1 MQKEQSLTLDLAT
14 AKIEAYCS
22 KAEHCTSEVV
32 TKLKSWNINE
42 RQIAEI
48 VARLC
53 KEKYINDL
61 RYSRCYVKDKFR
73 YNHWGRIKIAQ
84 TLRFKNI
91 NENDIKEAIEEEGG
105 TFVTLDHTFER
116 CRIDPWYSQVSLH
129 TNTKGDPNKALYES
143 IQARIAKLV
152 DGYQC
157 PALPEEKRAALDEIM
172 RGLGMKEED
181 IARV

>member
-73 YNHWGRIKIAQ
+73 YNHWGRIKITQA
-84 TLRFKNI
+84 LRVKNI
-91 NENDIKEAIEEEGG
+91 NEDDIKEAIEELDQQEYE
-105 TFVTLDHTFER
+105 TTLKRLLAQKRKSIKASSDYER
-116 CRIDPWYSQVSLH
+116 
-129 TNTKGDPNKALYES
+129 NG
-143 IQARIAKLV
+143 KLV
-152 DGYQC
+152 RF
-157 PALPEEKRAALDEIM
+157 ALGRGFEMSIINKYLNFDE
-172 RGLGMKEED
+172 D
-181 IARV
+181 F

>member
-48 VARLC
+48 VAHLC
-53 KEKYINDL
+53 KERYINDL

-91 NENDIKEAIEEEGG
+91 NENDIKEAIEELDQQEYE
-105 TFVTLDHTFER
+105 TTLKRLLAQKRKSIKASSDYER
-116 CRIDPWYSQVSLH
+116 
-129 TNTKGDPNKALYES
+129 NG
-143 IQARIAKLV
+143 KLV
-152 DGYQC
+152 RF
-157 PALPEEKRAALDEIM
+157 ALGRGFEMSIINKYLNLDE
-172 RGLGMKEED
+172 D
-181 IARV
+181 F

>member
-84 TLRFKNI
+84 ALRVKNI
-91 NENDIKEAIEEEGG
+91 NEDDIKEAIEELDQQEYE
-105 TFVTLDHTFER
+105 TTLKRLLAQKRKSIKASSDYER
-116 CRIDPWYSQVSLH
+116 
-129 TNTKGDPNKALYES
+129 NG
-143 IQARIAKLV
+143 KLV
-152 DGYQC
+152 RF
-157 PALPEEKRAALDEIM
+157 ALGRGFEMSIINKYLNLDE
-172 RGLGMKEED
+172 D
-181 IARV
+181 F

>member
-91 NENDIKEAIEEEGG
+91 NEDDIKEAIEELDQQEYE
-105 TFVTLDHTFER
+105 TTLKRLLAQKRKSIKASSDYER
-116 CRIDPWYSQVSLH
+116 
-129 TNTKGDPNKALYES
+129 NG
-143 IQARIAKLV
+143 KLV
-152 DGYQC
+152 RF
-157 PALPEEKRAALDEIM
+157 ALSRGFEMSIINKYLNLDE
-172 RGLGMKEED
+172 D
-181 IARV
+181 F

>member
-1 MQKEQSLTLDLAT
+1 MQKGQSLTLDLAT

-91 NENDIKEAIEEEGG
+91 NEDDIKEAIEELDQQEYE
-105 TFVTLDHTFER
+105 TTLKRLLAQKRKSIKASSDYER
-116 CRIDPWYSQVSLH
+116 
-129 TNTKGDPNKALYES
+129 NG
-143 IQARIAKLV
+143 KLV
-152 DGYQC
+152 RF
-157 PALPEEKRAALDEIM
+157 ALGRGFEMSIINKYLNLDE
-172 RGLGMKEED
+172 D
-181 IARV
+181 F

>member
-1 MQKEQSLTLDLAT
+1 MQKGQSLTLDLAT

-84 TLRFKNI
+84 TLRVKNI
-91 NENDIKEAIEEEGG
+91 NEDDIKEAIEELDQQEYE
-105 TFVTLDHTFER
+105 TTLKRLLAQKRKSIKASSDYER
-116 CRIDPWYSQVSLH
+116 
-129 TNTKGDPNKALYES
+129 NG
-143 IQARIAKLV
+143 KLV
-152 DGYQC
+152 RF
-157 PALPEEKRAALDEIM
+157 ALSRGFEMSIINKYLNLDE
-172 RGLGMKEED
+172 D
-181 IARV
+181 F

>member
-61 RYSRCYVKDKFR
+61 RYSKCYVKDKFR
-73 YNHWGRIKIAQ
+73 YNHWGRIKITQA
-84 TLRFKNI
+84 LRVKNI
-91 NENDIKEAIEEEGG
+91 NEDDIKEAIEELDQQEYE
-105 TFVTLDHTFER
+105 TTLKRLLAQKRKSIKASSDYER
-116 CRIDPWYSQVSLH
+116 
-129 TNTKGDPNKALYES
+129 NG
-143 IQARIAKLV
+143 KLV
-152 DGYQC
+152 RF
-157 PALPEEKRAALDEIM
+157 ALGRGFEMSIINKYLNLDE
-172 RGLGMKEED
+172 D
-181 IARV
+181 F

>member
-32 TKLKSWNINE
+32 KKLKSWNINE

-73 YNHWGRIKIAQ
+73 YNHWGRIKITQA
-84 TLRFKNI
+84 LRFKNI
-91 NENDIKEAIEEEGG
+91 NEDDIKEAIEELDQQEYE
-105 TFVTLDHTFER
+105 TTLKRLLAQKRKSIKASSDYER
-116 CRIDPWYSQVSLH
+116 
-129 TNTKGDPNKALYES
+129 NG
-143 IQARIAKLV
+143 KLV
-152 DGYQC
+152 RF
-157 PALPEEKRAALDEIM
+157 ALGRGFEMSIINKYLNLDE
-172 RGLGMKEED
+172 D
-181 IARV
+181 F

>member
-1 MQKEQSLTLDLAT
+1 MQKGQSLTLDLAT

-91 NENDIKEAIEEEGG
+91 NENDIKEAIEELDQQEYE
-105 TFVTLDHTFER
+105 TTLKRLLAQKRKSIKASSDYER
-116 CRIDPWYSQVSLH
+116 
-129 TNTKGDPNKALYES
+129 NG
-143 IQARIAKLV
+143 KLV
-152 DGYQC
+152 RF
-157 PALPEEKRAALDEIM
+157 ALGRGFEMSIINKYLNLDE
-172 RGLGMKEED
+172 D
-181 IARV
+181 F

>member
-73 YNHWGRIKIAQ
+73 YNHWGRIKITQA
-84 TLRFKNI
+84 LRVKNI
-91 NENDIKEAIEEEGG
+91 NENDIKDAIEELDQQEYE
-105 TFVTLDHTFER
+105 TTLKRLLAQKRKSIKASSDYER
-116 CRIDPWYSQVSLH
+116 
-129 TNTKGDPNKALYES
+129 NG
-143 IQARIAKLV
+143 KLV
-152 DGYQC
+152 RF
-157 PALPEEKRAALDEIM
+157 ALGRGFEMSIINKYLNLDE
-172 RGLGMKEED
+172 D
-181 IARV
+181 F

>member
-73 YNHWGRIKIAQ
+73 YNHWGRIKITQA
-84 TLRFKNI
+84 LRVKNI
-91 NENDIKEAIEEEGG
+91 NEDDIKEAIEELDQQEYE
-105 TFVTLDHTFER
+105 TTLKRLLAQKRKSIKASSDYER
-116 CRIDPWYSQVSLH
+116 
-129 TNTKGDPNKALYES
+129 NG
-143 IQARIAKLV
+143 KLV
-152 DGYQC
+152 RF
-157 PALPEEKRAALDEIM
+157 ALGRGFEMSIINKYLNLDE
-172 RGLGMKEED
+172 D
-181 IARV
+181 F

>member
-73 YNHWGRIKIAQ
+73 YNHWGRIKIIQA
-84 TLRFKNI
+84 LRVKNI
-91 NENDIKEAIEEEGG
+91 NENDIKEAIEELDQQEYE
-105 TFVTLDHTFER
+105 TTLKRLLAQKRKSIKASFDYER
-116 CRIDPWYSQVSLH
+116 
-129 TNTKGDPNKALYES
+129 NG
-143 IQARIAKLV
+143 KLV
-152 DGYQC
+152 RF
-157 PALPEEKRAALDEIM
+157 ALGRGFEMSIINKYLNLDE
-172 RGLGMKEED
+172 D
-181 IARV
+181 F

>member
-14 AKIEAYCS
+14 AKIETYCS

-84 TLRFKNI
+84 ALRVKNI
-91 NENDIKEAIEEEGG
+91 NEDDIKEAIEELDQQEYE
-105 TFVTLDHTFER
+105 TTLKRLLAQKRKSIKASSDYER
-116 CRIDPWYSQVSLH
+116 
-129 TNTKGDPNKALYES
+129 NG
-143 IQARIAKLV
+143 KLV
-152 DGYQC
+152 RF
-157 PALPEEKRAALDEIM
+157 ALGRGFEMSIINKYLNLDE
-172 RGLGMKEED
+172 D
-181 IARV
+181 F

>member
-73 YNHWGRIKIAQ
+73 YNHWGRIKITQA
-84 TLRFKNI
+84 LRVKNI
-91 NENDIKEAIEEEGG
+91 NEDDIKEAIEELDQQEYE
-105 TFVTLDHTFER
+105 TTLKRLLAQKRKSIKASSDYER
-116 CRIDPWYSQVSLH
+116 
-129 TNTKGDPNKALYES
+129 NG
-143 IQARIAKLV
+143 KLV
-152 DGYQC
+152 RF
-157 PALPEEKRAALDEIM
+157 ALGRGFEMSFIINYLNLDEDF
-172 RGLGMKEED
+172 L
-181 IARV
+181 

>member
-1 MQKEQSLTLDLAT
+1 MQKGQSLTLDLAT

-84 TLRFKNI
+84 ALRVKNI
-91 NENDIKEAIEEEGG
+91 NEDDIKEAIEELDQQEYE
-105 TFVTLDHTFER
+105 TTLKRLLAQKRKSIKASSDYER
-116 CRIDPWYSQVSLH
+116 
-129 TNTKGDPNKALYES
+129 NG
-143 IQARIAKLV
+143 KLV
-152 DGYQC
+152 RF
-157 PALPEEKRAALDEIM
+157 ALGRGFEMSIINKYLNLDE
-172 RGLGMKEED
+172 D
-181 IARV
+181 F

>member
-14 AKIEAYCS
+14 TKIEAYCS

-73 YNHWGRIKIAQ
+73 YNHWGRIKITQA
-84 TLRFKNI
+84 LRVKNI
-91 NENDIKEAIEEEGG
+91 NEDDIKEAIEELDQQEYE
-105 TFVTLDHTFER
+105 TTLKRLLAQKRKSIKASSDYER
-116 CRIDPWYSQVSLH
+116 
-129 TNTKGDPNKALYES
+129 NG
-143 IQARIAKLV
+143 KLV
-152 DGYQC
+152 RF
-157 PALPEEKRAALDEIM
+157 ALGRGFEMSIINKYLNLDE
-172 RGLGMKEED
+172 D
-181 IARV
+181 F

>member
-84 TLRFKNI
+84 ALRVKNI
-91 NENDIKEAIEEEGG
+91 NENDIKEAIEELDQQEYE
-105 TFVTLDHTFER
+105 TTLKRLLAQKRKSIKASSDYER
-116 CRIDPWYSQVSLH
+116 
-129 TNTKGDPNKALYES
+129 NG
-143 IQARIAKLV
+143 KLV
-152 DGYQC
+152 RF
-157 PALPEEKRAALDEIM
+157 ALGRGFEMSIINKYLNLDE
-172 RGLGMKEED
+172 D
-181 IARV
+181 F

>member
-73 YNHWGRIKIAQ
+73 YNHWGRIKITQA
-84 TLRFKNI
+84 LRVKNI
-91 NENDIKEAIEEEGG
+91 SEDDIKEAIEELDQQEYE
-105 TFVTLDHTFER
+105 TTLKRLLAQKRKSIKASSDYER
-116 CRIDPWYSQVSLH
+116 
-129 TNTKGDPNKALYES
+129 NG
-143 IQARIAKLV
+143 KLV
-152 DGYQC
+152 RF
-157 PALPEEKRAALDEIM
+157 ALGRGFEMSIINKYLNLDE
-172 RGLGMKEED
+172 D
-181 IARV
+181 F

>member
-73 YNHWGRIKIAQ
+73 YNHWGRIKIIQA
-84 TLRFKNI
+84 LRVKNI
-91 NENDIKEAIEEEGG
+91 NENDIKEAIEELDQQEYE
-105 TFVTLDHTFER
+105 TTLNRLLAQKRKSIKASSDYER
-116 CRIDPWYSQVSLH
+116 
-129 TNTKGDPNKALYES
+129 NG
-143 IQARIAKLV
+143 KLV
-152 DGYQC
+152 RF
-157 PALPEEKRAALDEIM
+157 ALGRGFEMSIINKYLNLDE
-172 RGLGMKEED
+172 D
-181 IARV
+181 F

>member
-84 TLRFKNI
+84 TLRVKNI
-91 NENDIKEAIEEEGG
+91 NEDDIKEAIEELDQQEYE
-105 TFVTLDHTFER
+105 TTLKRLLAQKRKSIKASSDYER
-116 CRIDPWYSQVSLH
+116 
-129 TNTKGDPNKALYES
+129 NG
-143 IQARIAKLV
+143 KLV
-152 DGYQC
+152 RF
-157 PALPEEKRAALDEIM
+157 ALSRGFEMSIINKYLNLDE
-172 RGLGMKEED
+172 D
-181 IARV
+181 F

>member
-32 TKLKSWNINE
+32 TKLKSWNING

-48 VARLC
+48 VAHLC
-53 KEKYINDL
+53 KERYINDL

-84 TLRFKNI
+84 ALRVKNI
-91 NENDIKEAIEEEGG
+91 NEDDIKEAIEELDQQEYE
-105 TFVTLDHTFER
+105 TTLKRLLAQKRKSIKASSDYER
-116 CRIDPWYSQVSLH
+116 
-129 TNTKGDPNKALYES
+129 NG
-143 IQARIAKLV
+143 KLV
-152 DGYQC
+152 RF
-157 PALPEEKRAALDEIM
+157 ALGRGFEMSIINKYLNLDE
-172 RGLGMKEED
+172 D
-181 IARV
+181 F

>member
-73 YNHWGRIKIAQ
+73 YNHWGRIKITRA
-84 TLRFKNI
+84 LRVKNI
-91 NENDIKEAIEEEGG
+91 NEDDIKDAIEELDQQEYE
-105 TFVTLDHTFER
+105 TTLKRLLAQKRKSIKASSDYER
-116 CRIDPWYSQVSLH
+116 
-129 TNTKGDPNKALYES
+129 NG
-143 IQARIAKLV
+143 KLV
-152 DGYQC
+152 RF
-157 PALPEEKRAALDEIM
+157 ALGRGFEMSIINKYLNLDE
-172 RGLGMKEED
+172 D
-181 IARV
+181 F

>member
-84 TLRFKNI
+84 TLRVKNI
-91 NENDIKEAIEEEGG
+91 NENDIKEAIEELDQQEYE
-105 TFVTLDHTFER
+105 TTLKRLLAQKRKSIKASSDYER
-116 CRIDPWYSQVSLH
+116 
-129 TNTKGDPNKALYES
+129 NG
-143 IQARIAKLV
+143 KLV
-152 DGYQC
+152 RF
-157 PALPEEKRAALDEIM
+157 ALGRGFEMSIINKYLNLDE
-172 RGLGMKEED
+172 D
-181 IARV
+181 F

>member
-61 RYSRCYVKDKFR
+61 RYSKCYVKDKFR
-73 YNHWGRIKIAQ
+73 YNHWGRIKITQA
-84 TLRFKNI
+84 LRVKNI
-91 NENDIKEAIEEEGG
+91 NEDDIKDAIEELDQQEYE
-105 TFVTLDHTFER
+105 TTLKRLLAQKRKSIKASSDYER
-116 CRIDPWYSQVSLH
+116 
-129 TNTKGDPNKALYES
+129 NG
-143 IQARIAKLV
+143 KLV
-152 DGYQC
+152 RF
-157 PALPEEKRAALDEIM
+157 ALSRGFEMSIINKYLNLDE
-172 RGLGMKEED
+172 D
-181 IARV
+181 F

>member
-48 VARLC
+48 AARLC

-84 TLRFKNI
+84 ALRVKNI
-91 NENDIKEAIEEEGG
+91 NEDDIKEAIEELDQQEYE
-105 TFVTLDHTFER
+105 TTLKRLLAQKRKSIKASSDYER
-116 CRIDPWYSQVSLH
+116 
-129 TNTKGDPNKALYES
+129 NG
-143 IQARIAKLV
+143 KLV
-152 DGYQC
+152 RF
-157 PALPEEKRAALDEIM
+157 ALGRGFEMSIINKYLNLDE
-172 RGLGMKEED
+172 D
-181 IARV
+181 F

>member
-1 MQKEQSLTLDLAT
+1 MQKGQSLTLDLAT

-73 YNHWGRIKIAQ
+73 YNHWGRIKITQA
-84 TLRFKNI
+84 LRVKNI
-91 NENDIKEAIEEEGG
+91 NEDDIKEAIEELDQQEYE
-105 TFVTLDHTFER
+105 TTLKRLLAQKRKSIKASSDYER
-116 CRIDPWYSQVSLH
+116 
-129 TNTKGDPNKALYES
+129 NG
-143 IQARIAKLV
+143 KLV
-152 DGYQC
+152 RF
-157 PALPEEKRAALDEIM
+157 ALGRGFEMSIINKYLNLDE
-172 RGLGMKEED
+172 D
-181 IARV
+181 F

>member
-73 YNHWGRIKIAQ
+73 YNHWGRIKITQA
-84 TLRFKNI
+84 LRVKNI
-91 NENDIKEAIEEEGG
+91 NENDIKEAIEELDQQEYE
-105 TFVTLDHTFER
+105 TTLKRLLAQKRKSIKASSDYER
-116 CRIDPWYSQVSLH
+116 
-129 TNTKGDPNKALYES
+129 NG
-143 IQARIAKLV
+143 KLV
-152 DGYQC
+152 RF
-157 PALPEEKRAALDEIM
+157 ALGRGFEMSIINKYLNLDE
-172 RGLGMKEED
+172 D
-181 IARV
+181 F

>member
-61 RYSRCYVKDKFR
+61 RYSKCYVKDKFR
-73 YNHWGRIKIAQ
+73 YNHWGRIKITQA
-84 TLRFKNI
+84 LRVKNI
-91 NENDIKEAIEEEGG
+91 NEDDIKEAIEELDQQEYE
-105 TFVTLDHTFER
+105 TTLKRLLAQKRKSIKASSDYER
-116 CRIDPWYSQVSLH
+116 
-129 TNTKGDPNKALYES
+129 NG
-143 IQARIAKLV
+143 KLV
-152 DGYQC
+152 RF
-157 PALPEEKRAALDEIM
+157 ALSRGFEMSIINKYLNLDE
-172 RGLGMKEED
+172 D
-181 IARV
+181 F

>member
-1 MQKEQSLTLDLAT
+1 MQKGQSLTLDLAT

-73 YNHWGRIKIAQ
+73 YNHWGRIKITQA
-84 TLRFKNI
+84 LRVKNI
-91 NENDIKEAIEEEGG
+91 NEDDIKEAIEELDQQEYE
-105 TFVTLDHTFER
+105 TTLKRLLAQKRKSIKASSDYER
-116 CRIDPWYSQVSLH
+116 
-129 TNTKGDPNKALYES
+129 NG
-143 IQARIAKLV
+143 KLV
-152 DGYQC
+152 RFGFGRGFEMSIINKY
-157 PALPEEKRAALDEIM
+157 LNLDE
-172 RGLGMKEED
+172 D
-181 IARV
+181 F

>member
-61 RYSRCYVKDKFR
+61 RYSRCYIKDKFR

-84 TLRFKNI
+84 ALRVKNI
-91 NENDIKEAIEEEGG
+91 NEDDIKEAIEELDQQEYE
-105 TFVTLDHTFER
+105 TTLKRLLAQKRKSIKASSDYER
-116 CRIDPWYSQVSLH
+116 
-129 TNTKGDPNKALYES
+129 NG
-143 IQARIAKLV
+143 KLV
-152 DGYQC
+152 RF
-157 PALPEEKRAALDEIM
+157 ALGRGFEMSIINKYLNLDE
-172 RGLGMKEED
+172 D
-181 IARV
+181 F

>member
-73 YNHWGRIKIAQ
+73 YNHWGRIKITQA
-84 TLRFKNI
+84 LRIKNI
-91 NENDIKEAIEEEGG
+91 NEDDIKEAIEELDQQEYE
-105 TFVTLDHTFER
+105 TTLKR
-116 CRIDPWYSQVSLH
+116 LLAQKRKSI
-129 TNTKGDPNKALYES
+129 KASSDYEHNG
-143 IQARIAKLV
+143 KLV
-152 DGYQC
+152 RF
-157 PALPEEKRAALDEIM
+157 ALGRGFEMSIINKYLNLDE
-172 RGLGMKEED
+172 D
-181 IARV
+181 F

>member
-84 TLRFKNI
+84 ALRVKNI
-91 NENDIKEAIEEEGG
+91 NEDDIKEAIEELDQQEYE
-105 TFVTLDHTFER
+105 TTLKRLLAQKRKSIKASSDYER
-116 CRIDPWYSQVSLH
+116 Y
-129 TNTKGDPNKALYES
+129 G
-143 IQARIAKLV
+143 KLV
-152 DGYQC
+152 RF
-157 PALPEEKRAALDEIM
+157 ALGRGFEMSIINKYLNLDE
-172 RGLGMKEED
+172 D
-181 IARV
+181 F

>member
-91 NENDIKEAIEEEGG
+91 NENDIKEAIEELDQQEYE
-105 TFVTLDHTFER
+105 TTLKRLLAQKRKSIKASSDYER
-116 CRIDPWYSQVSLH
+116 
-129 TNTKGDPNKALYES
+129 NG
-143 IQARIAKLV
+143 KLV
-152 DGYQC
+152 RF
-157 PALPEEKRAALDEIM
+157 ALGRGFEMSIINKYLNLDE
-172 RGLGMKEED
+172 D
-181 IARV
+181 F

>member
-61 RYSRCYVKDKFR
+61 RYSKCYVKDKFR

-84 TLRFKNI
+84 ALRVKNI
-91 NENDIKEAIEEEGG
+91 NEDDIKEAIEELDQQEYE
-105 TFVTLDHTFER
+105 TTLKRLLAQKRKSIKASSDYER
-116 CRIDPWYSQVSLH
+116 
-129 TNTKGDPNKALYES
+129 NG
-143 IQARIAKLV
+143 KLV
-152 DGYQC
+152 RF
-157 PALPEEKRAALDEIM
+157 ALGRGFEMSIINKYLNLDE
-172 RGLGMKEED
+172 D
-181 IARV
+181 F

>member
-53 KEKYINDL
+53 KEKYIIDL

-84 TLRFKNI
+84 TLRVKNI
-91 NENDIKEAIEEEGG
+91 NEDDIKEAIEELDQQEYE
-105 TFVTLDHTFER
+105 TTLKRLLAQKRKSIKASSDYER
-116 CRIDPWYSQVSLH
+116 
-129 TNTKGDPNKALYES
+129 NG
-143 IQARIAKLV
+143 KLV
-152 DGYQC
+152 RF
-157 PALPEEKRAALDEIM
+157 ALSRGFEMSIINKYLNLDE
-172 RGLGMKEED
+172 D
-181 IARV
+181 F